1 MSAPGGNVTRA
12 SALAEAPL
20 LLGVEEGYQRWAP
33 YYDAAPNPLVAREER
48 YIAPLLLPSLH
59 GKRVLDLACGT
70 GRWLQ
75 KAQMAGSEFAAGVD
89 CSPAMLSI
97 AAGKR
102 SIHAKL
108 AQADC
113 TKLPFGPVAFDFAI
127 CSFAIGHIEDLRM
140 MVRELA
146 SVMKPGSEVFVSDVH
161 PEAYARG
168 WRTGF
173 RDVLGASQIV
183 VFPRMTEEIIRSFYS
198 GGFECLTY
206 VSLCLGEAERP
217 IFVSANK
224 EHAFEKAARVPAV
237 LVCHFKQRNPAS
249 RELK

>member
-1 MSAPGGNVTRA
+1 VTAPRDNLTPA
-12 SALAEAPL
+12 PALADSPL

-33 YYDAAPNPLVAREER
+33 YYDGAPNPLIAREER
-48 YIAPLLLPSLH
+48 YIAPLLLPSLR

-75 KAQMAGSEFAAGVD
+75 KAQMAGAEFAAGVD

-97 AAGKR
+97 AAGKH

-108 AQADC
+108 ALADC

-140 MVRELA
+140 MVRELT
-146 SVMKPGSEVFVSDVH
+146 SVMKPGGEVFVSDVH

-173 RDVLGASQIV
+173 RDVLGALQIEV
-183 VFPRMTEEIIRSFYS
+183 VPRMTEEIIRAFYS

-224 EHAFEKAARVPAV
+224 EHTFEKATRVPAV
-237 LVCHFKQRNPAS
+237 LVCHFKQRNPPR